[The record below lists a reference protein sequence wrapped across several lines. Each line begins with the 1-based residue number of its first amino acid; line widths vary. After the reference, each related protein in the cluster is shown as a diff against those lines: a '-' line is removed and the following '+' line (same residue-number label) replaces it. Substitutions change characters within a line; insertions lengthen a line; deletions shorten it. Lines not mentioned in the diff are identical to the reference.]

1 MRADVG
7 DGEHR
12 LTGAA
17 ANRASKAEVCAR
29 EVRETHAPPTLEAAA
44 RDGAKGDVG
53 VPIAGKGRR
62 TIAGSACR
70 GDRKEGDGLE
80 RKMAAHVPKNAD

>member
-17 ANRASKAEVCAR
+17 ANRASKAGVCAR
-29 EVRETHAPPTLEAAA
+29 EVREAHSPPALEAAA
-44 RDGAKGDVG
+44 RHGAKRDVG

-62 TIAGSACR
+62 SIAWSACGGER
-70 GDRKEGDGLE
+70 EEGDGLE